1 MAEKTMIISET
12 YGTFTFDAV
21 FNTSH
26 NQLATITEHPL
37 ETGAS
42 IADHAYIE
50 PAEVPITIGMSDA
63 ATDIGTIAGKSSDRS
78 VIAYNRL
85 LALMH
90 LFEPVTLITRLATYE
105 NMLIT
110 SVSADDDYTT
120 QNALKATVIFKHIQ
134 IVSVSTVAIQQKT
147 SSSKSSSSK
156 SSGSSSSS
164 SKSSSSKS
172 SSTTASS
179 GNTSLLKQ
187 LANKLGG

>member
-1 MAEKTMIISET
+1 MIISET
-12 YGTFTFDAV
+12 FGAFTFDAV

-26 NQLATITEHPL
+26 NQLATVTEHPL
-37 ETGAS
+37 ETGAPV
-42 IADHAYIE
+42 ADHAYIE

-63 ATDIGTIAGKSSDRS
+63 ATDVGTIAGKSSDRS

-105 NMLIT
+105 DMLIT

-134 IVSVSTVAIQQKT
+134 IVSVSTVTIQQKT
-147 SSSKSSSSK
+147 SSSKSSSS
-156 SSGSSSSS
+156 SSSNKKTSSS

-179 GNTSLLKQ
+179 GNTSILKQ

>member
-1 MAEKTMIISET
+1 MIISET
-12 YGTFTFDAV
+12 FGAFTFDAV

-26 NQLATITEHPL
+26 NQLATVTEHPL
-37 ETGAS
+37 ESGAPV
-42 IADHAYIE
+42 ADHAYIE

-63 ATDIGTIAGKSSDRS
+63 ATDVGTIAGKSSDRS

-105 NMLIT
+105 DMLIT
-110 SVSADDDYTT
+110 SVAADDDYTT
-120 QNALKATVIFKHIQ
+120 QHALKATVIFKHIQ
-134 IVSVSTVAIQQKT
+134 MVAVSTVTIQQKT
-147 SSSKSSSSK
+147 SSSKSTSK
-156 SSGSSSSS
+156 SSSGSSKSSSSS
-164 SKSSSSKS
+164 SGKSSGSKS